1 MKMNTLLKRS
11 LPIVALMTINGV
23 ALAAGG
29 GHGEETLQTVG
40 SKIIFHAINL
50 AILVGG
56 LYWAASGMIKDAL
69 ANRATNIAR
78 EIQEATQLRDEA
90 QAKYD
95 ELLAKI
101 ENLSTLIQDMETD
114 AERAASAE
122 AAAIDARAE
131 RDVVLLQNT
140 IERTIRDETQRARHS
155 LRQEAVNLAVEMA
168 QASLLSQVNTEDQ
181 TRLTGE
187 FLTVVKQSHSDE
199 VQHG

>member
-1 MKMNTLLKRS
+1 MTINPLLKRTVP
-11 LPIVALMTINGV
+11 LAALVMLNGV
-23 ALAAGG
+23 AFAAGG
-29 GHGEETLQTVG
+29 GHSESLEDVG

-56 LYWAASGMIKDAL
+56 LYWVANGMIRDAL
-69 ANRATNIAR
+69 ANRAANIAK
-78 EIQEATQLRDEA
+78 EIQEATALRDEA

-95 ELLAKI
+95 ELMQKI
-101 ENLSTLIQDMETD
+101 ENLSTLIQDMETE

-131 RDVVLLQNT
+131 RDVEMLQNT
-140 IERTIRDETQRARHS
+140 IERTIRDETQRARHA
-155 LRQEAVNLAVEMA
+155 LRQEAVTLAVEMA
-168 QASLLSQVNTEDQ
+168 QATLQSQVNTEDQ

-187 FLTVVKQSHSDE
+187 FLQVVKQSHNDE